1 MKKNLLLAAIGLA
14 FLLTGCFGFF
24 KKDAG
29 VKRAAENVK
38 VLPVPAPQT
47 KPRDENLGPP
57 TFQDGEIYLKALQT
71 KDAGLCAK
79 IQNEALKKRCEL
91 KVSK

>member
-29 VKRAAENVK
+29 PKQAAENIK
-38 VLPVPAPQT
+38 VLPVPPKPAP
-47 KPRDENLGPP
+47 PRDENPGPP

-79 IQNEALKKRCEL
+79 IQNEALKGRCEM
-91 KVSK
+91 KAK